1 MATILVLITLSIAT
15 STSISI
21 ATTAVA
27 AAATITQCPA
37 LLPMRAATGYFSL
50 KIIGS

>member
-1 MATILVLITLSIAT
+1 MVTILVLITLSIA
-15 STSISI
+15 TSISI

>member
-1 MATILVLITLSIAT
+1 MVTILVVITLSIAT
-15 STSISI
+15 
-21 ATTAVA
+21 TTALA